1 MMKIFN
7 MILAEAAKISAI
19 LSGKVHKFEYLVD
32 KEIFNNKLSL
42 LFLL

>member
-1 MMKIFN
+1 MKIFN

-19 LSGKVHKFEYLVD
+19 LSGKGHRFKYLVD

-42 LFLL
+42 LSLL